1 MEYQTPTQDSFTGC
15 ILRVMFCLL
24 ALIGFVILGLGIV
37 IGIVIA
43 GGL

>member
-1 MEYQTPTQDSFTGC
+1 MEYQTPKQDIVTGC
-15 ILRVMFCLL
+15 ILRIMLCLL